1 MSSQRKAKSRQ
12 NEVRFGAWHHRF
24 LRESTNENG
33 PFAGVVR
40 RLYTWDR
47 HKSPSGGATK
57 RRTELLQNTEWLT
70 CMRGATRFYGAPP
83 GATISARLLRVYLR
97 LSARPRILAG
107 RRIAQAR
114 FEPEPCRRA
123 SGFAWPAVKSP
134 LQPYGLSPPAKP
146 RMPPEAARE
155 CAPAGL
161 HE

>member
-1 MSSQRKAKSRQ
+1 MRNGRVEVEKRVQR
-12 NEVRFGAWHHRF
+12 
-24 LRESTNENG
+24 
-33 PFAGVVR
+33 
-40 RLYTWDR
+40 D
-47 HKSPSGGATK
+47 
-57 RRTELLQNTEWLT
+57 
-70 CMRGATRFYGAPP
+70 FYA

-161 HE
+161 HECGPPISAIMFCLVEIKAVAELAAEHRAQLMNYLRLTHMKMGLPVNFASYPKATVEQWVL

>member
-1 MSSQRKAKSRQ
+1 MGKTFFLSVNAMASEQRQRCSNRSS
-12 NEVRFGAWHHRF
+12 
-24 LRESTNENG
+24 
-33 PFAGVVR
+33 P
-40 RLYTWDR
+40 
-47 HKSPSGGATK
+47 PSGWHP
-57 RRTELLQNTEWLT
+57 ESSI
-70 CMRGATRFYGAPP
+70 TRVQRDFHA

-161 HE
+161 HECGPPIFAIMFCLWRQLKNLVGHIP

>member
-1 MSSQRKAKSRQ
+1 MRCLSDPWGNRTPVYA
-12 NEVRFGAWHHRF
+12 VRG
-24 LRESTNENG
+24 
-33 PFAGVVR
+33 R
-40 RLYTWDR
+40 RLSRLTNRPCSAERCYYSISFPHAAHFALKTSHLR
-47 HKSPSGGATK
+47 HTIWVQ
-57 RRTELLQNTEWLT
+57 RD
-70 CMRGATRFYGAPP
+70 FYA